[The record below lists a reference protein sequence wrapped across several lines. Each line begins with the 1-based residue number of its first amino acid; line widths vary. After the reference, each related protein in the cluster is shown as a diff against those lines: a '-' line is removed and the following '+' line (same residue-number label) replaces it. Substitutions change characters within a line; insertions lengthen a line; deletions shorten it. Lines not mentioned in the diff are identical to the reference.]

1 MPTSLMHA
9 HQPDCRCLSAPKFP
23 NPGSESEGPAAHRL
37 HLTIYSSL
45 LIQYPCILLQDY
57 QSQQLKLMPM
67 LSSCYAFYFASDY
80 LVKRYAEMKMTH
92 DETIVADVHALS
104 AGLKAHITAYT
115 AKVSKCEYSPHH
127 GYASVNIDSARPAG
141 SCVQECKPVLTTN
154 TVWSS

>member
-1 MPTSLMHA
+1 M
-9 HQPDCRCLSAPKFP
+9 
-23 NPGSESEGPAAHRL
+23 
-37 HLTIYSSL
+37 IWSSL
-45 LIQYPCILLQDY
+45 IFSHHVSLQDY

-115 AKVSKCEYSPHH
+115 AKVSRCKYLPRHAC
-127 GYASVNIDSARPAG
+127 ASINIDSARLAG
-141 SCVQECKPVLTTN
+141 VCVQECKPVVTTN
-154 TVWSS
+154 SVWSS